1 MQGPYGIR
9 GPKGHRGIT
18 GEPVCP
24 IIVVH
29 EGMIYIIY
37 HAHLQGAPGKPGPPG
52 PVTYIPAPQVSYQKK
67 VQYYF
72 AHLY

>member
-9 GPKGHRGIT
+9 GAKGHRGIT
-18 GEPVCP
+18 GEPVCQ

-29 EGMIYIIY
+29 EGMMCIC

-52 PVTYIPAPQVSYQKK
+52 PVTYIPAPQVSCQKK
-67 VQYYF
+67 YNF